1 MHTKTGR
8 SFPSF
13 SSNFTYVSSAWAVT
27 ACEANG
33 NFSGTISSLAQALSI
48 TTTPADQ
55 AWVRTDAPQIINYA
69 TGGAGEGE
77 FTADNGIPGQLVT
90 DNVTNYVI
98 TATGQ
103 IFIPA
108 AGTYTFDCNSDDG
121 FSVTIQ
127 GANFISGTNDTSAG
141 GSSFAYDGNRGSA
154 DSLGVATF
162 PTAGYYPISLLFYQG
177 GGPSGVELSAATGSQ
192 SAFSASLFHLIGDTA
207 NGGLALGGTATPAP
221 FTVAVTPVATNDPTP
236 PISGTVSTPSV
247 NLTIRVNGVYY
258 AVTDNNGAWTL
269 PDSAI
274 SPPLAGGTYDVL
286 AAASNS
292 GGQAAFDPTLNE
304 LTIDTA
310 GPTATIGPVVPST
323 LVTSLGSIPIH
334 FSEPVT
340 GLSLRNLQLTI
351 GGQSAPLLGAT
362 LTTSDNQNWTLGNL
376 SGLTSADGN
385 YQLSV
390 IPADW
395 NVTDSAGTPLT
406 TTAASW
412 TMAAGTLVGNT
423 SNNVYRIVVDSVDPS
438 KDDVFI
444 NNSTA
449 TPTYTA
455 TIAGLSQ
462 WTLNAVSGDQLIVD
476 FSNGNPLPAGGMTYT
491 GLPGG
496 NNSLTIVGTSAA
508 DNVTGTAT
516 QIMVNGA
523 APINYSNIATF
534 QFQLGAGQDNLS
546 LNGAT
551 MRVVNGLD
559 DAGTVTANA
568 GSNVTVDHVN
578 EGALVIGGTAD
589 SPAVVTIAASDASGN
604 PLAGSAGAAT
614 ASAIGAS
621 SISTAVPAEASS
633 STASEL
639 ALAVSISPST
649 TLGARASTAAPTFE
663 RLFRVLIPFSQ
674 PLHLRLRRP
683 SPTSYVPLHRTKA
696 AWAILRN
703 PLIDAVLAE
712 DIVEGSRWLQW
723 ASAGE
728 SHADDWSTPDRLED
742 VFELLA
748 ADSK

>member
-1 MHTKTGR
+1 M
-8 SFPSF
+8 
-13 SSNFTYVSSAWAVT
+13 T
-27 ACEANG
+27 AYEANG

-55 AWVRTDAPQIINYA
+55 AWVRTAAPQIINYA

-77 FTADNGIPGQLVT
+77 FPADNGIPGQLVT

-177 GGPSGVELSAATGSQ
+177 GGPSGVELSAAVGSQ

-221 FTVAVTPVATNDPTP
+221 FTVAVTPLATNDPTP
-236 PISGTVSTPSV
+236 PISGTVSTPSA

-258 AVTDNNGAWTL
+258 AVTNNNGAWTL
-269 PDSAI
+269 ADGAI
-274 SPPLAGGTYDVL
+274 SPPLANGTYDVL

-292 GGQAAFDPTLNE
+292 GGQAAYDPTLNE

-310 GPTATIGPVVPST
+310 GPTATVGPVVPST
-323 LVTSLGSIPIH
+323 LVTPLGSIPIQ

-340 GLSLRNLQLTI
+340 GLSLRNLQLSF

-376 SGLTSADGN
+376 SGLTYADGN

-406 TTAASW
+406 TTATASW

-444 NNSTA
+444 NNSTS

-462 WTLNAVSGDQLIVD
+462 WTLRTVSGDQLIVD
-476 FSNGNPLPAGGMTYT
+476 FSDGNPLPAGGLTYT

-551 MRVVNGLD
+551 MRIVNGLD

-604 PLAGSAGAAT
+604 PLAGSVGAAT
-614 ASAIGAS
+614 ASAVGAS
-621 SISTAVPAEASS
+621 SISTAVPAAASS
-633 STASEL
+633 SIASAS
-639 ALAVSISPST
+639 ALAGSINPST
-649 TLGARASTAAPTFE
+649 TVSAPSVNRGADLQAVIQSLDSVFPASASPVVTSVADQSHSPSQDQS
-663 RLFRVLIPFSQ
+663 RVG
-674 PLHLRLRRP
+674 
-683 SPTSYVPLHRTKA
+683 TSSH
-696 AWAILRN
+696 
-703 PLIDAVLAE
+703 PLIDAVLAD

-723 ASAGE
+723 AGAGE
-728 SHADDWSTPDRLED
+728 SHADDWSTPDHLED
-742 VFELLA
+742 VFELLT
-748 ADSK
+748 ADSSK